1 MKIGEL
7 MKRTGVPIDTI
18 RYYESHGIL
27 PPAQRRVSGYR
38 DYDEQDVARI
48 RFVRRAKHLGF
59 TLREIRDLLA
69 LSRRPEAD
77 MADVRETAAV
87 KLADVEL
94 RIDEL
99 SRMRDGL
106 RQLVAACP
114 GHGDRGQCPI
124 LAALSTET
132 TDEHA

>member
-18 RYYESHGIL
+18 RYYENHGIL
-27 PPAQRRVSGYR
+27 PPAQRRESGYR

-69 LSRRPEAD
+69 LSRRPDED
-77 MADVRETAAV
+77 MAAVRDAAAV

-94 RIDEL
+94 RIEEL
-99 SRMRDGL
+99 RRVRDGL
-106 RQLVAACP
+106 RTLVDACP
-114 GHGDRGQCPI
+114 GHGDRQQCPI
-124 LAALSTET
+124 LAALSTE
-132 TDEHA
+132 DAHGHA

>member
-18 RYYESHGIL
+18 RYYEDHGIL
-27 PPAQRRVSGYR
+27 PPAQRRESGYR

-59 TLREIRDLLA
+59 TLREIRDLLS
-69 LSRRPEAD
+69 LSRRPDED
-77 MADVRETAAV
+77 MAEVREAAAV

-94 RIDEL
+94 RIEEL
-99 SRMRDGL
+99 HRIRDGL
-106 RQLVAACP
+106 RTLVDACP
-114 GHGDRGQCPI
+114 GHGDRHQCPI
-124 LAALSTET
+124 LTALSSEN
-132 TDEHA
+132 TDGHA

>member
-7 MKRTGVPIDTI
+7 MKRSGVPIDTI

-27 PPAQRRVSGYR
+27 PPAARRESGYR
-38 DYDEQDVARI
+38 DYGEQDVARI

-69 LSRRPEAD
+69 LSRRPDED
-77 MADVRETAAV
+77 MAAVREAATV
-87 KLADVEL
+87 KLADVEQ
-94 RIDEL
+94 RIGEL
-99 SRMRDGL
+99 QRIRDGL
-106 RQLVAACP
+106 RHLVEACP

-124 LAALSTET
+124 LATLSTESPH
-132 TDEHA
+132 EHA

>member
-18 RYYESHGIL
+18 RYYENHGIL
-27 PPAQRRVSGYR
+27 PPAQRRESGYR

-69 LSRRPEAD
+69 LSRRPDED
-77 MADVRETAAV
+77 MAAVREAATV
-87 KLADVEL
+87 KLADIEQRIGEL
-94 RIDEL
+94 QRI
-99 SRMRDGL
+99 RDGL
-106 RQLVAACP
+106 RHLVDACP
-114 GHGDRGQCPI
+114 GHGDRGRCPI

-132 TDEHA
+132 THGHA